1 MKIEQLLRLMV
12 KEGASDLHLKVG
24 SSPSFRINGDLL
36 SLLKERLTSDSM
48 SQFMNDIM
56 NRVQKNQFEEQ
67 KELDFAVGARDLG
80 RFRVNVFRQRGN
92 VAMVIRHISGNIPE
106 FDSLKLPEVILDLAL
121 KKRGLILVTGT
132 TGSGKST
139 ALASMVNHINEH
151 ISSHILTIED
161 PIEFVHKDK
170 KSIISQREI
179 GQDTDSYLKSLR
191 AALRQDPDTI
201 LVGEIRDLETMSIA
215 LTAADTGHMVF
226 STIHTTNAT
235 ETISRILSMYPPHQ
249 HEEVRHMLANTLV
262 AIISLRL
269 LPNKEGTGR
278 APAAEIMINTPTIK
292 EYLVD
297 LDKVNLIESA
307 IAEGFDQHRSQTF
320 DQSVYSLLK
329 DDIITYEVAIRN
341 ATNPNDF
348 DLKVKGIES
357 TSDRSWM

>member
-92 VAMVIRHISGNIPE
+92 VAMVIRHISGNIPA

-139 ALASMVNHINEH
+139 ALAAMVNHINEH